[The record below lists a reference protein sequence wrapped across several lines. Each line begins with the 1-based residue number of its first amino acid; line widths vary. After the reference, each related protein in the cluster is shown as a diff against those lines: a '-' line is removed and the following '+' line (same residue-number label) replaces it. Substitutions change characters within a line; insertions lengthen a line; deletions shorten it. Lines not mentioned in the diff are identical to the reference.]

1 MQKNLQSSGNIKFN
15 GSTTKVPS
23 NICTSNECSN
33 EYLCRTEACKKRLQI
48 LLIEKLEQ
56 YLNLAPPSSQHSTS
70 DTTEL
75 QRNFPQEQ
83 RNLNIL
89 EKEQDMLN
97 KVNLLLRSLFDDI
110 YNEIQYMKYDIIKLF
125 NFNVKK

>member
-1 MQKNLQSSGNIKFN
+1 MQKNLQSSGNIEFN

-23 NICTSNECSN
+23 NICTTNKCSN

-56 YLNLAPPSSQHSTS
+56 YLNLTPTSSQRSTN

-75 QRNFPQEQ
+75 QRILPQEQ
-83 RNLNIL
+83 RNFNIS

-97 KVNLLLRSLFDDI
+97 QVNMQLRLLFDDI
-110 YNEIQYMKYDIIKLF
+110 
-125 NFNVKK
+125 

>member
-23 NICTSNECSN
+23 NICTTNECSN

-56 YLNLAPPSSQHSTS
+56 YLNLVPPSSLHSTS

-75 QRNFPQEQ
+75 QHILPQEQ
-83 RNLNIL
+83 RNLNSS
-89 EKEQDMLN
+89 EKEHDMLN
-97 KVNLLLRSLFDDI
+97 QVNML
-110 YNEIQYMKYDIIKLF
+110 
-125 NFNVKK
+125 